1 MKRTIIMNNK
11 LVYRAVLFFLPF
23 YLFTLLPLQ
32 AQTSVA
38 GLFPL
43 ENSGRLVWNFNAG
56 WRFHL
61 GDVAGAEVKDYN
73 DKSGS
78 GVDASYCPTDAC

>member
-1 MKRTIIMNNK
+1 MTKNMQRI
-11 LVYRAVLFFLPF
+11 L
-23 YLFTLLPLQ
+23 TLLPLFLLTLLPLK

-61 GDVAGAEVKDYN
+61 GDVTGAEAKDFN
-73 DKSGS
+73 DK
-78 GVDASYCPTDAC
+78 

>member
-1 MKRTIIMNNK
+1 MRKKNNHW
-11 LVYRAVLFFLPF
+11 VRRMVMGILPF
-23 YLFTLLPLQ
+23 YLFIFLPLN

-61 GDVAGAEVKDYN
+61 GDVKGAEMVDFN
-73 DKSGS
+73 DKSWEVIS
-78 GVDASYCPTDAC
+78 TPHTVQLMPA

>member
-1 MKRTIIMNNK
+1 MKKIG
-11 LVYRAVLFFLPF
+11 LLLF
-23 YLFTLLPLQ
+23 YLVTLLPLT

-61 GDVAGAEVKDYN
+61 GDAAGAEQKDF
-73 DKSGS
+73 DRT
-78 GVDASYCPTDAC
+78 TDAC

>member
-1 MKRTIIMNNK
+1 MRR
-11 LVYRAVLFFLPF
+11 VVLFFILCLIF
-23 YLFTLLPLQ
+23 GSIG

-43 ENSGRLVWNFNAG
+43 DNSGRLVWNFNAG

-61 GDVAGAEVKDYN
+61 GDVAGAEAEAFD
-73 DKSGS
+73 DQ
-78 GVDASYCPTDAC
+78 AWE